1 MTDLPS
7 SDHPADNPPEPPAGG
22 PPVEGPSVEKPS
34 REDQDAAERAAKE
47 DALAQ
52 PMRDTHFDFQHK
64 VFSLPGAFFCQEPN
78 SKEPVLNIL
87 LGDLKA
93 ALAFPTLMESFQ
105 IEEGTHDARLLEI
118 IEQGLAFVKR
128 IRPGEEIPG
137 ELLDGRASWSV
148 DDRHRIIAKGRLTMQ
163 IVSSVTGNEVIVS
176 DIDELEQLVEDPQTK
191 DRMKLGLGKIAE
203 RLKLTNNP
211 EQYLSDRI
219 DDLAQELSYIE
230 ALRDRFKHIRRI
242 DGSMA
247 KLATIYRTD
256 RTFCSELNRM
266 QGLIRKPL
274 REYDMIFDQADAQTG
289 DIVGAL
295 RNFHPTV
302 QFIRKIRDDLRA
314 KLLEWE
320 ELLTGWD
327 SVSMERS
334 AQVEQLQK
342 QTYRFLASRY
352 IETTVWKRG

>member
-1 MTDLPS
+1 MTDTPS
-7 SDHPADNPPEPPAGG
+7 SDETT
-22 PPVEGPSVEKPS
+22 PSPDGAPDSGIAEK
-34 REDQDAAERAAKE
+34 AAQENV
-47 DALAQ
+47 LVQ

-78 SKEPVLNIL
+78 SKEAVLNIL

-105 IEEGTHDARLLEI
+105 IEEGSHDARLLEI
-118 IEQGLAFVKR
+118 IEQGLAFVKQ

-148 DDRHRIIAKGRLTMQ
+148 EDKHRIIAKGRLTVQ
-163 IVSSVTGNEVIVS
+163 IVSSFTGNEIIVS
-176 DIDELEQLVEDPQTK
+176 DQSELEQLVEDPQTK
-191 DRMKLGLGKIAE
+191 EKMKAAFAKIAE
-203 RLKLTNNP
+203 RLKLTTNA
-211 EQYLSDRI
+211 EQYLTDRI

-230 ALRDRFKHIRRI
+230 ALRDRFRHIRRI
-242 DGSMA
+242 DQAMA

-266 QGLIRKPL
+266 QGLIRKPV

-295 RNFHPTV
+295 RNFHPTI

-320 ELLTGWD
+320 DLLQGWD
-327 SVSMERS
+327 EVTMERS
-334 AQVEQLQK
+334 PKVEALQK

-352 IETTVWKRG
+352 IETTVWKRGG

>member
-1 MTDLPS
+1 MTDTPS
-7 SDHPADNPPEPPAGG
+7 SDETT
-22 PPVEGPSVEKPS
+22 PSPDGAPDSGIAEK
-34 REDQDAAERAAKE
+34 AAQENV
-47 DALAQ
+47 LVQ

-78 SKEPVLNIL
+78 SKEAVLNIL

-105 IEEGTHDARLLEI
+105 IEEGSHDARLLEI
-118 IEQGLAFVKR
+118 IEQGLAFVKQ

-148 DDRHRIIAKGRLTMQ
+148 EDKHRIIAKGRLTVQ
-163 IVSSVTGNEVIVS
+163 IVSSFTGNEIIVS
-176 DIDELEQLVEDPQTK
+176 DQSELEQLVEDPQTK
-191 DRMKLGLGKIAE
+191 EKMKAAFAKIAE
-203 RLKLTNNP
+203 RLKLTTNA
-211 EQYLSDRI
+211 EQYLTDRI

-230 ALRDRFKHIRRI
+230 ALRDRFRHIRRI
-242 DGSMA
+242 DQAMA

-295 RNFHPTV
+295 RNFHPTI

-320 ELLTGWD
+320 ELLQGWD
-327 SVSMERS
+327 EVTMERS
-334 AQVEQLQK
+334 PKVEALQK

-352 IETTVWKRG
+352 IETTVWKRGG

>member
-1 MTDLPS
+1 MTDTPS
-7 SDHPADNPPEPPAGG
+7 SDETT
-22 PPVEGPSVEKPS
+22 PSPDGATDSGIAEK
-34 REDQDAAERAAKE
+34 AAQENV
-47 DALAQ
+47 LVQ

-78 SKEPVLNIL
+78 SKEAVLNIL

-105 IEEGTHDARLLEI
+105 IEEGSHDARLLEI
-118 IEQGLAFVKR
+118 IEQGLAFVKQ

-148 DDRHRIIAKGRLTMQ
+148 EDKHRIIAKGRLTVQ
-163 IVSSVTGNEVIVS
+163 IVSSFTGNEIIVS
-176 DIDELEQLVEDPQTK
+176 DQSELEQLVEDPQTK
-191 DRMKLGLGKIAE
+191 EKMKAAFAKIAE
-203 RLKLTNNP
+203 RLKLTTNA
-211 EQYLSDRI
+211 EQYLTDRI

-230 ALRDRFKHIRRI
+230 ALRDRFRHIRRI
-242 DGSMA
+242 DQAMA

-266 QGLIRKPL
+266 QGLIRKPV

-295 RNFHPTV
+295 RNFHPTI

-320 ELLTGWD
+320 ELLQGWD
-327 SVSMERS
+327 EVTMERS
-334 AQVEQLQK
+334 PKVEALQK

-352 IETTVWKRG
+352 IETTVWKRGG

>member
-1 MTDLPS
+1 MTDTSSSDETTPS
-7 SDHPADNPPEPPAGG
+7 SEAVPETDTNP
-22 PPVEGPSVEKPS
+22 
-34 REDQDAAERAAKE
+34 DAAPDSGIAEKAAQE
-47 DALAQ
+47 NVLVQ

-105 IEEGTHDARLLEI
+105 IEDGTHDARLLEI
-118 IEQGLAFVKR
+118 IEQGLAFVKQ

-148 DDRHRIIAKGRLTMQ
+148 EDRHRITAKGRLTMQ
-163 IVSSVTGNEVIVS
+163 IVSSFTGNEIIVS
-176 DIDELEQLVEDPQTK
+176 DQSQLEQLLDDPQTHEK
-191 DRMKLGLGKIAE
+191 MKAAFAKIAE
-203 RLKLTNNP
+203 RLKLTTNA
-211 EQYLSDRI
+211 EQYLTDRI

-230 ALRDRFKHIRRI
+230 ALRDRFRHIRRI
-242 DGSMA
+242 DQAMA

-320 ELLTGWD
+320 ELLQGWD
-327 SVSMERS
+327 EITMERS
-334 AQVEQLQK
+334 PKVEALQK

-352 IETTVWKRG
+352 IETTVWKRGG

>member
-1 MTDLPS
+1 MTDTSGSDETTLS
-7 SDHPADNPPEPPAGG
+7 SESSPAP
-22 PPVEGPSVEKPS
+22 
-34 REDQDAAERAAKE
+34 DAAPDETVAEKAAQE
-47 DALAQ
+47 NVLVQ

-78 SKEPVLNIL
+78 TKEPVLNIL

-118 IEQGLAFVKR
+118 IEQGLAFVKK

-148 DDRHRIIAKGRLTMQ
+148 EDKHRIIAKGRLTVQ
-163 IVSSVTGNEVIVS
+163 IVSSFTGNEMIVS
-176 DIDELEQLVEDPQTK
+176 DIDELEQVVEDPQTK
-191 DRMKLGLGKIAE
+191 ERLKAAFAKIAE
-203 RLKLTNNP
+203 RLKLTNNA

-242 DGSMA
+242 DQAMA

-274 REYDMIFDQADAQTG
+274 REYDLIFDQADAQTG

-295 RNFHPTV
+295 RNFHPTI

-320 ELLTGWD
+320 DLLQGWD
-327 SVSMERS
+327 EVTMERS
-334 AQVEQLQK
+334 PKVEALQK

-352 IETTVWKRG
+352 IETTVWKRGG

>member
-1 MTDLPS
+1 MTDTSSSDETTPS
-7 SDHPADNPPEPPAGG
+7 SETAPAAGDA
-22 PPVEGPSVEKPS
+22 PDDAVAEK
-34 REDQDAAERAAKE
+34 AAQENV
-47 DALAQ
+47 LVQ

-93 ALAFPTLMESFQ
+93 TLAFPTLLESFQ
-105 IEEGTHDARLLEI
+105 IEDGTHDARLLEI
-118 IEQGLAFVKR
+118 IEQGLAFVKL

-148 DDRHRIIAKGRLTMQ
+148 EDKHRIIAKGRLTVQ
-163 IVSSVTGNEVIVS
+163 IVSSFTGNEMIVS
-176 DIDELEQLVEDPQTK
+176 DIDELEQVVEDPQTK
-191 DRMKLGLGKIAE
+191 ERMKAAFAKIAE
-203 RLKLTNNP
+203 RLKLTNDY
-211 EQYLSDRI
+211 EQYLTDRI

-242 DGSMA
+242 DQAMA

-274 REYDMIFDQADAQTG
+274 REYDLIFDQADAQTG

-295 RNFHPTV
+295 RNFHPTI

-320 ELLTGWD
+320 ELLQGWD
-327 SVSMERS
+327 EVTMERS
-334 AQVEQLQK
+334 PKVEALQK

-352 IETTVWKRG
+352 IETTVWKRGG

>member
-1 MTDLPS
+1 MTDTSS
-7 SDHPADNPPEPPAGG
+7 SDEPTPTLGTAPAA
-22 PPVEGPSVEKPS
+22 
-34 REDQDAAERAAKE
+34 DAAPDDSVAEKAAQE
-47 DALAQ
+47 NVLVQ

-93 ALAFPTLMESFQ
+93 TLAFPTLLESFQ
-105 IEEGTHDARLLEI
+105 IEDGTHDARLLEI
-118 IEQGLAFVKR
+118 IEQGLAFVKL

-148 DDRHRIIAKGRLTMQ
+148 EDKHRVIAKGRLTVQ
-163 IVSSVTGNEVIVS
+163 IVSSFTGNELIVS

-191 DRMKLGLGKIAE
+191 ERMKAAFAKIAE
-203 RLKLTNNP
+203 RLKLTNNY
-211 EQYLSDRI
+211 EQYLTDRI
-219 DDLAQELSYIE
+219 DDLAQELAYIE

-242 DGSMA
+242 DQAMA

-266 QGLIRKPL
+266 QGLIRKPV

-295 RNFHPTV
+295 RNFHPTI

-320 ELLTGWD
+320 DLLRGWD
-327 SVSMERS
+327 EVTMERS
-334 AQVEQLQK
+334 PKVEALQK

-352 IETTVWKRG
+352 IETTVWKRGG

>member
-1 MTDLPS
+1 MTDTSSSDETTPS
-7 SDHPADNPPEPPAGG
+7 SETALAA
-22 PPVEGPSVEKPS
+22 
-34 REDQDAAERAAKE
+34 DAAPDAAVAEKAAQE
-47 DALAQ
+47 NVLVQ

-93 ALAFPTLMESFQ
+93 TLAFPTLMESFQ
-105 IEEGTHDARLLEI
+105 IEDGTHDARLLEV
-118 IEQGLAFVKR
+118 IEQGLAFVKQ

-148 DDRHRIIAKGRLTMQ
+148 EDKHRIIAKGRLTVQ
-163 IVSSVTGNEVIVS
+163 IVSSSTGNEMIVS

-191 DRMKLGLGKIAE
+191 ERMKAAFAKIAE
-203 RLKLTNNP
+203 RLKLTNNA
-211 EQYLSDRI
+211 EQYLTDRV

-242 DGSMA
+242 DQAIA

-274 REYDMIFDQADAQTG
+274 REYDLIFDQADAQTG

-295 RNFHPTV
+295 RNFHPTI

-320 ELLTGWD
+320 ELLQGWD
-327 SVSMERS
+327 EVTMERS
-334 AQVEQLQK
+334 PKVEALQK

-352 IETTVWKRG
+352 IETTVWKRGG

>member
-1 MTDLPS
+1 MTDTPS
-7 SDHPADNPPEPPAGG
+7 SDEPTTGGAPAPADSAVDKEVAD
-22 PPVEGPSVEKPS
+22 K
-34 REDQDAAERAAKE
+34 AAQENV
-47 DALAQ
+47 LAQ

-78 SKEPVLNIL
+78 SKDAVLNIL
-87 LGDLKA
+87 LGDLKV

-105 IEEGTHDARLLEI
+105 IEEGSHDARLLEI
-118 IEQGLAFVKR
+118 IEQGLAFVKQ

-148 DDRHRIIAKGRLTMQ
+148 DDKHRALAKGRL
-163 IVSSVTGNEVIVS
+163 IVQLVSFVGGGEMIVS
-176 DIDELEQLVEDPQTK
+176 DADELEQLVEDPQTQ
-191 DRMKLGLGKIAE
+191 GKVKIAFARIAE
-203 RLKLTNNP
+203 RLKLTTNP
-211 EQYLSDRI
+211 EQYLNDRI

-230 ALRDRFKHIRRI
+230 ALRDRFKHIRKI
-242 DGSMA
+242 DSCLG
-247 KLATIYRTD
+247 KLATVYRTD

-274 REYDMIFDQADAQTG
+274 SEYDLIFDQADAQTG

-320 ELLTGWD
+320 DLLRGWD
-327 SVSMERS
+327 EVSLERS
-334 AQVEQLQK
+334 PKIEQLQK

-352 IETTVWKRG
+352 IETTVWKRGG

>member
-1 MTDLPS
+1 MTDTSSSDETTPS
-7 SDHPADNPPEPPAGG
+7 SETAPAA
-22 PPVEGPSVEKPS
+22 
-34 REDQDAAERAAKE
+34 DAAPDDAVAEKAAQE
-47 DALAQ
+47 NVLVQ

-93 ALAFPTLMESFQ
+93 TLAFPTLLESFQ
-105 IEEGTHDARLLEI
+105 IEDGTHDARLLEI
-118 IEQGLAFVKR
+118 IEQGLAFVKL

-148 DDRHRIIAKGRLTMQ
+148 EDKHRVIAKGRLTVQ
-163 IVSSVTGNEVIVS
+163 IVSSFTGNELIVS

-191 DRMKLGLGKIAE
+191 ERMKAAFAKIAE
-203 RLKLTNNP
+203 RLKLTNDY
-211 EQYLSDRI
+211 EQYLTDRI

-242 DGSMA
+242 DQAMA

-274 REYDMIFDQADAQTG
+274 REYDLIFDQADAQTG

-295 RNFHPTV
+295 RNFHPTI

-320 ELLTGWD
+320 ELLQGWD
-327 SVSMERS
+327 EVTMERS
-334 AQVEQLQK
+334 PKVEALQK

-352 IETTVWKRG
+352 IETTVWKRGG

>member
-1 MTDLPS
+1 MTDTSSSDETIPS
-7 SDHPADNPPEPPAGG
+7 SETAPAA
-22 PPVEGPSVEKPS
+22 
-34 REDQDAAERAAKE
+34 DAAPDDAVAEKAAQE
-47 DALAQ
+47 NVLVQ

-64 VFSLPGAFFCQEPN
+64 VFGLPGAFFCQEPN

-93 ALAFPTLMESFQ
+93 TLAFPTLLESFQ
-105 IEEGTHDARLLEI
+105 IEDGTHDARLLEI
-118 IEQGLAFVKR
+118 IEQGLAFVKL

-148 DDRHRIIAKGRLTMQ
+148 EDKHRVIAKGRLTVQ
-163 IVSSVTGNEVIVS
+163 IVSSFTGNELIVS

-191 DRMKLGLGKIAE
+191 ERMKAAFAKIAE
-203 RLKLTNNP
+203 RLKLTNDY
-211 EQYLSDRI
+211 EQYLTDRI

-242 DGSMA
+242 DQAMA

-274 REYDMIFDQADAQTG
+274 REYDLIFDQADAQTG

-295 RNFHPTV
+295 RNFHPTI

-320 ELLTGWD
+320 ELLQGWND
-327 SVSMERS
+327 ITMERS
-334 AQVEQLQK
+334 PKVEALQK

-352 IETTVWKRG
+352 IETTVWKRGG

>member
-1 MTDLPS
+1 MTDTSSSDEPLPS
-7 SDHPADNPPEPPAGG
+7 SETAPDSEIA
-22 PPVEGPSVEKPS
+22 EK
-34 REDQDAAERAAKE
+34 AAQENV
-47 DALAQ
+47 LVQ

-78 SKEPVLNIL
+78 SKEAVLNIL

-105 IEEGTHDARLLEI
+105 IEEGSHDARLLEI
-118 IEQGLAFVKR
+118 IEQGLAFVKQ

-148 DDRHRIIAKGRLTMQ
+148 EDKHRIIAKGRLTVQ
-163 IVSSVTGNEVIVS
+163 IVSSFTGNEMIVS

-191 DRMKLGLGKIAE
+191 ERMKAAFAKIAE
-203 RLKLTNNP
+203 RLKLTNNA
-211 EQYLSDRI
+211 EQYLTDRI

-242 DGSMA
+242 DQAMA

-295 RNFHPTV
+295 RNFHPTI

-320 ELLTGWD
+320 DLLQGWD
-327 SVSMERS
+327 EITMERS
-334 AQVEQLQK
+334 PKVEALQK

-352 IETTVWKRG
+352 IETTVWKRGG

>member
-1 MTDLPS
+1 MTDTPS
-7 SDHPADNPPEPPAGG
+7 SDETT
-22 PPVEGPSVEKPS
+22 PSPDGAPDSGIAEK
-34 REDQDAAERAAKE
+34 AAQENV
-47 DALAQ
+47 LVQ

-78 SKEPVLNIL
+78 SKEAVLNIL

-105 IEEGTHDARLLEI
+105 IEEGSHDARLLEI
-118 IEQGLAFVKR
+118 IEQGLAFVKQ

-148 DDRHRIIAKGRLTMQ
+148 EDKHRIIAKGRLTVQ
-163 IVSSVTGNEVIVS
+163 IVSSFTGNEIIVS
-176 DIDELEQLVEDPQTK
+176 DQSELEQLVEDPQTK
-191 DRMKLGLGKIAE
+191 EKMKAAFAKIAE
-203 RLKLTNNP
+203 RLKLTTNA
-211 EQYLSDRI
+211 EQYLTDRI

-230 ALRDRFKHIRRI
+230 ALRDRFRHIRRI
-242 DGSMA
+242 DQAMA

-266 QGLIRKPL
+266 QGLIRKPV

-295 RNFHPTV
+295 RNFHPTI

-320 ELLTGWD
+320 DLLHGWD
-327 SVSMERS
+327 EITMERS
-334 AQVEQLQK
+334 PKVEALQK

-352 IETTVWKRG
+352 IETTVWKRGG